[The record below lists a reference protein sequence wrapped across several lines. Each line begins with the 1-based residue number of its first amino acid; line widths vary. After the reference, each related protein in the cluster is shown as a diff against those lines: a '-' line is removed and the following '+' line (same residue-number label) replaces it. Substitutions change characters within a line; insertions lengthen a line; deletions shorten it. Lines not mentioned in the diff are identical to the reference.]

1 MQVTLEQVRT
11 VLARLSQAGH
21 TVQVRELIQAADSNK
36 FSEVAPAKYGQLL
49 EQAEAITDA

>member
-1 MQVTLEQVRT
+1 MTLEQVRT
-11 VLARLSQAGH
+11 VLARLSKAGH